1 MKGAQSD
8 LHMKKATV
16 TVLVL
21 VSLAFYLIIRGP
33 KTIEQILILFMVL
46 VLAALVL
53 KNQNKGEEK

>member
-1 MKGAQSD
+1 
-8 LHMKKATV
+8 MKKATV